1 MEKQK
6 LNPAVVYILS
16 VLGFLC
22 CCIGG
27 IGFIPSGIAYFMA
40 NSQLNKAKAD
50 PENYEGMQGMNTA
63 KIVAL
68 VVLIINVLY
77 LLFTLYRI
85 YTIGWDELMEQS
97 QEMMDQW
104 QQQNQ

>member
-6 LNPAVVYILS
+6 LNPTVVYILS

-27 IGFIPSGIAYFMA
+27 VGFIPSGIAFFMA
-40 NSQLNKAKAD
+40 NSQLKKAAAD
-50 PENYEGMQGMNTA
+50 PEGYEGMEGMNTA

-77 LLFTLYRI
+77 LLYTIYNI
-85 YTIGWDELMEQS
+85 YTIGWDQIMEQWN
-97 QEMMDQW
+97 QAIEQA
-104 QQQNQ
+104 QNQ

>member
-6 LNPAVVYILS
+6 LNPVVVYILS

-27 IGFIPSGIAYFMA
+27 VGFIPSGIAYFMA
-40 NSQLNKAKAD
+40 TSQLKKASAD
-50 PENYEGMQGMNTA
+50 PENYEGMEGMNTA

-77 LLFTLYRI
+77 FLYTIYNI
-85 YTIGWDELMEQS
+85 YTIGWDEIMEQWT
-97 QEMMDQW
+97 QAIEQA
-104 QQQNQ
+104 QN